1 MLLGKLK
8 ERLIETSS
16 IARIIY
22 GLKLL
27 LLSGL
32 NDESKWF
39 LLNKENLKYKVKLK
53 SNGLVLDFGGY
64 VGEFTSKMSKL
75 NPDMLF
81 LIFEPI
87 PNFYKK
93 CQRRFRKNRNVS
105 ILPYGVTSNGRN
117 IDLAIDGPRTRT
129 NQSGKNLGFPSK
141 SITGILDNLDQVELL
156 KMNIEGL
163 EYECLLSI
171 IENGSIKKI
180 NYLLV
185 QFHNFNVDD
194 ENSYIEITSLIS
206 EDFIRVFSYKW
217 KWELWRIKNYE

>member
-16 IARIIY
+16 IARRIY

-39 LLNKENLKYKVKLK
+39 LLNKEKLKYKVKLK
-53 SNGLVLDFGGY
+53 GNGLVLDFGGY
-64 VGEFTSKMSKL
+64 VGGFTSKMSKL

-81 LIFEPI
+81 LIFEPV

-93 CQRRFRKNRNVS
+93 CQKRFRKNQNVS
-105 ILPYGVTSNGRN
+105 VLPYGVTSNGRN

-141 SITGILDNLDQVELL
+141 SITEILDNFDQVELL

-185 QFHNFNVDD
+185 QFHNFHVDD
-194 ENSYIEITSLIS
+194 ENNYIEITSLIS

>member
-1 MLLGKLK
+1 M
-8 ERLIETSS
+8 
-16 IARIIY
+16 
-22 GLKLL
+22 
-27 LLSGL
+27 
-32 NDESKWF
+32 
-39 LLNKENLKYKVKLK
+39 
-53 SNGLVLDFGGY
+53 
-64 VGEFTSKMSKL
+64 
-75 NPDMLF
+75 
-81 LIFEPI
+81 
-87 PNFYKK
+87 
-93 CQRRFRKNRNVS
+93 RFRKKQNVS
-105 ILPYGVTSNGRN
+105 ILPYSVTSNGRN

-141 SITGILDNLDQVELL
+141 SITEILDNLDQVELL

-185 QFHNFNVDD
+185 QFHNFHVDD
-194 ENSYIEITSLIS
+194 ENNYIEITSLIS

>member
-8 ERLIETSS
+8 EPLIETSS
-16 IARIIY
+16 IARRIY

-39 LLNKENLKYKVKLK
+39 LLNKEKLKYKVKLK
-53 SNGLVLDFGGY
+53 GNGLVLDFGGY

-81 LIFEPI
+81 LIFEPV

-93 CQRRFRKNRNVS
+93 CQRRFRKNQNVS

-141 SITGILDNLDQVELL
+141 SITEILDNFDQVELL

-185 QFHNFNVDD
+185 QFHNFHVDD
-194 ENSYIEITSLIS
+194 ENNYIEITSLIS